1 MTIARKMTDLEN
13 ELQPISKT
21 KLKASADALQDLGV
35 KLLDLPDSKLAVLD
49 LPETLL
55 LAIQEGRKIRANGAL
70 RRHRQYIG
78 TLMREIDAQP
88 IIEQFEKWDGKNQ
101 AENAFFH
108 GLEKRREQLI
118 ADDQALAS
126 FIQQYPNVDIQQVR
140 TLIRNARKEAEQ
152 NKPPKSSRLLF
163 KLLRDV
169 CGEANPN

>member
-1 MTIARKMTDLEN
+1 MTDSEN

-78 TLMREIDAQP
+78 TLMLEELKYIDKVAYIRFASVYQN
-88 IIEQFEKWDGKNQ
+88 FENISDFNHMLEELGKNSD
-101 AENAFFH
+101 E
-108 GLEKRREQLI
+108 
-118 ADDQALAS
+118 
-126 FIQQYPNVDIQQVR
+126 
-140 TLIRNARKEAEQ
+140 
-152 NKPPKSSRLLF
+152 
-163 KLLRDV
+163 
-169 CGEANPN
+169 